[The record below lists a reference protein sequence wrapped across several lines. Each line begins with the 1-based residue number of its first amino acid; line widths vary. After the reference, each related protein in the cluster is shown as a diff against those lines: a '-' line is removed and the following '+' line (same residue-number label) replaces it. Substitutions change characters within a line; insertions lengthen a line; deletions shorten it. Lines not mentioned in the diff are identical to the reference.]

1 MISRRV
7 NIQVIGLLLIVGATA
22 PAQRMSPQAQ
32 NLAKEFGE
40 GTYLR
45 MTPHYLL
52 VYDTPHAWADSR
64 VELLE
69 RAHDAFYSVMNAAG
83 FDPAP
88 IDGRLI
94 GVLFNKHRDYLAY
107 GHKHDGI
114 DVSSAG
120 GYYSPRSNRIAMFNT
135 QSSPQLAKHRKQIA
149 QLQRQIDQ
157 ATQRADAAGE
167 AGDMTRA
174 AHYRQ
179 IKLRAIN
186 QVSLLRNQMQRGAG
200 LNNISQTIHE
210 ATHQLAFNSGI
221 QSRYVNN
228 PFWLSEGLA
237 TNFETMSP
245 AVPFGPGQ
253 DNLVRRRALL
263 KAAKAGQLD
272 PLSKFVG
279 RVQLEGAVKDDQR
292 ERLYAQA
299 WGLFSFLFE
308 TRRDALREYMQ
319 QVAAGQGGSNSEQ
332 LIANFE
338 KHFGTLKSVGDGFRQ
353 WISRL
358 N

>member
-1 MISRRV
+1 MMT
-7 NIQVIGLLLIVGATA
+7 LLLAAAMTTLA
-22 PAQRMSPQAQ
+22 AAQTMSRQAEA
-32 NLAKEFGE
+32 LANEFGE

-45 MTPHYLL
+45 VTPHYLL

-64 VELLE
+64 AQLLE
-69 RAHDAFYSVMNAAG
+69 RAHEAYYRVMGQAG
-83 FDPAP
+83 FVPKP
-88 IDGRLI
+88 IDGRLV
-94 GVLFNKHRDYLAY
+94 GVLFNEHRDYLAY
-107 GHKHDGI
+107 GHDRDGI

-120 GYYSPRSNRIAMFNT
+120 GYYSPLSNRIAMFNT
-135 QSSPQLAKHRKQIA
+135 QSSPQLAKQRRQIA
-149 QLQRQIDQ
+149 QLEQTIDR
-157 ATQRADAAGE
+157 ATQLADAAGQ

-179 IKLRAIN
+179 LKIQALN
-186 QVSLLRNQMQRGAG
+186 HVSLLRNQVQRGAG

-221 QSRYVNN
+221 QSRRAMN

-253 DNLVRRRALL
+253 DNLVRRRALRE
-263 KAAKAGQLD
+263 AAKAGKLEA
-272 PLSKFVG
+272 LSSFVR
-279 RVQLEGAVKDDQR
+279 RVQLDGVDDDQR

-308 TRRDALREYMQ
+308 TRRDPLRHYMQ
-319 QVAAGQGGSNSEQ
+319 DVAAGRGGGSGEQ
-332 LIANFE
+332 LAAHFE
-338 KHFGTLKSVGDGFRQ
+338 KIFGPMDIVGENFRV

-358 N
+358 K